1 MIGSIIGS
9 IIIGGI
15 AGFAAEKLMKSEMGL
30 IANVLLGIA
39 GGLAAGWILPLLGI
53 GIFGL
58 IPSILAAT
66 AGACLLIFLAR
77 LVKNKKAS
85 S

>member
-15 AGFAAEKLMKSEMGL
+15 AGFGAEKLMKSEMGL
-30 IANVLLGIA
+30 IANILLGIA

-53 GIFGL
+53 GISGL
-58 IPSILAAT
+58 IGSLLAAT

-77 LVKNKKAS
+77 LVKKK
-85 S
+85 

>member
-9 IIIGGI
+9 IIVGGL
-15 AGFAAEKLMKSEMGL
+15 AGFIAEKLMKSDMGL
-30 IANVLLGIA
+30 IANILLGIA
-39 GGLAAGWILPLLGI
+39 GGLAAGWILPMLGV
-53 GIFGL
+53 GIVGL

-77 LVKNKKAS
+77 LIKGKKA
-85 S
+85 